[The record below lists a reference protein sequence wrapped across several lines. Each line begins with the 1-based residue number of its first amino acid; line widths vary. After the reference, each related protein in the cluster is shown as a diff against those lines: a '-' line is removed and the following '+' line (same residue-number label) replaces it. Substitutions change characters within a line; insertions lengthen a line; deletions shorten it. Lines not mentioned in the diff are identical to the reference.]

1 MGADSQFDQNFDAC
15 RGERPLRD
23 TTSTPNRSDQTQD
36 SLTPSPEQSEDCCK
50 SLKLVK
56 APNEMVDG

>member
-15 RGERPLRD
+15 RGKRP
-23 TTSTPNRSDQTQD
+23 PNHSDQTQD

-56 APNEMVDG
+56 APNEMLEG